1 MNATKILALLL
12 IVGGIAGLLY
22 GQFTYTKTTHEAK
35 VGPLDLSVKDRET
48 VPIPAWASVAAI
60 VLGGALLL
68 VRRKPA

>member
-48 VPIPAWASVAAI
+48 VPIPTWASVAAI